1 MNVIRYEI
9 ISDIV
14 TVTKSERQ
22 KQIMKYVKDNPF
34 CSQYSLF
41 TKGGIQKSSITNDI
55 FNELV
60 SKKKIQECFT
70 KNGKSRY
77 YIESKNWELDFY
89 LKKFECESNKIIN
102 QMEKIAERIPQLK
115 QISKK
120 YSRLLDTRIAVF
132 RFEEKYAE
140 EFNEVFDAEGIKQ
153 VNQYFNDNIMPILQ
167 KIKPSSS
174 KTKKIKKH
182 LDFEISRDEYYLS
195 HEAKAVSILSEKI
208 HTEDGQ
214 MRNLNK
220 RYWIRKDRSFQ
231 KVKVV
236 RLMRPVYEMIEISKD
251 RHKYGLSRPN
261 QIYHEQRLKKPDQIG
276 TIYEFDE
283 IFNRLNAER
292 HRIIYKNPDI
302 TENQIMIG
310 VTETRLDVIDNDH
323 SKSQNY
329 KIESKNLR
337 GFIKELENDPT
348 LLHDLN

>member
-1 MNVIRYEI
+1 MTI
-9 ISDIV
+9 
-14 TVTKSERQ
+14 TKSERR
-22 KQIMKYVKDNPF
+22 KQIIKYVKNNPF
-34 CSQYSLF
+34 CSRYSIF
-41 TKGGIQKSSITNDI
+41 TKGGISKSSATNEI

-60 SKKKIQECFT
+60 SKKKIHECLT
-70 KNGKSRY
+70 KNKKSRY
-77 YIESKNWELDFY
+77 YIESKKWELVLH
-89 LKKFECESNKIIN
+89 LKKFECESNKIIIH
-102 QMEKIAERIPQLK
+102 MGKIAGHIPQLK
-115 QISKK
+115 SISKK
-120 YSRLLDTRIAVF
+120 YSRLLETRIAVF

-174 KTKKIKKH
+174 KTKKIEKH

-195 HEAKAVSILSEKI
+195 HEAKAVSILSEKV
-208 HTEDGQ
+208 HTKDEKV
-214 MRNLNK
+214 RNLNK
-220 RYWIRKDRSFQ
+220 DYWIRKDRSFQ

-251 RHKYGLSRPN
+251 RHKFGLSRSN

-302 TENQIMIG
+302 TENQIMIW
-310 VTETRLDVIDNDH
+310 VTETRLAVIDKDN
-323 SKSQNY
+323 SKSSNY
-329 KIESKNLR
+329 KQESKNLR
-337 GFIKELENDPT
+337 QFIKELEDDPT
-348 LLHDLN
+348 LLHYLK

>member
-1 MNVIRYEI
+1 MTI
-9 ISDIV
+9 
-14 TVTKSERQ
+14 TKSERR
-22 KQIMKYVKDNPF
+22 KQIIKYVKNNPF
-34 CSQYSLF
+34 CSRYSIF
-41 TKGGIQKSSITNDI
+41 TKGGISKSSATNEI

-60 SKKKIQECFT
+60 SKKKINECLT
-70 KNGKSRY
+70 KNKKSRY
-77 YIESKNWELDFY
+77 YIESKNWELDLH
-89 LKKFECESNKIIN
+89 LKKFECESNKIIIH
-102 QMEKIAERIPQLK
+102 MEKIAEHTPQLK
-115 QISKK
+115 PISKK
-120 YSRLLDTRIAVF
+120 YSRLLDTRIDVS
-132 RFEEKYAE
+132 RFEKKYAE

-153 VNQYFNDNIMPILQ
+153 VNQYFNENIMPILQ
-167 KIKPSSS
+167 KTKPSSS
-174 KTKKIKKH
+174 KIKKIEKH

-195 HEAKAVSILSEKI
+195 HEAKAVSILSEQI
-208 HTEDGQ
+208 HTKDEQ
-214 MRNLNK
+214 LRNLNK

-251 RHKYGLSRPN
+251 RYRFGLSRQN

-283 IFNRLNAER
+283 IFKRLNAER

-302 TENQIMIG
+302 TENQIMIW

-337 GFIKELENDPT
+337 GFIKKLENDPT
-348 LLHDLN
+348 LLHDLK